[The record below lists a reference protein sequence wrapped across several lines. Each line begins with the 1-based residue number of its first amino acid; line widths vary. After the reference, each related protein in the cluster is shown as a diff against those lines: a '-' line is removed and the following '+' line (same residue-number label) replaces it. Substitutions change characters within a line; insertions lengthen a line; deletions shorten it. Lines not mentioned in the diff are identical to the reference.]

1 MKAFIFECNGEP
13 IDVLGIR
20 DLPDPVPGPGEV
32 LVRIRL
38 SFLHVPRGRFGR
50 QAPPPLKD

>member
-20 DLPDPVPGPGEV
+20 DLPDPVPGPFTCPV
-32 LVRIRL
+32 AVSDVRPRRL
-38 SFLHVPRGRFGR
+38 
-50 QAPPPLKD
+50 